1 MGTRHEL
8 ILALTIALLSGCA
21 LRQARRPIV
30 GDGDKYYEIYK
41 RMAARPDVLPAGS
54 TWFDPYL
61 NGKAKWGA
69 AQLADGRAE
78 STVERAVRKLDG
90 LIGRSAIVS
99 VQMLVDPDELQVHEL
114 IAGAHQRW
122 GIGVARSSSM
132 DPHGEHIYVVIL
144 TARGLPREHRRH
156 HRGPRPV

>member
-1 MGTRHEL
+1 MNARQHVL
-8 ILALTIALLSGCA
+8 VAISMILAACA
-21 LRQARRPIV
+21 HARVRPIV

-41 RMAARPDVLPAGS
+41 RMAARPDALPAGS

-78 STVERAVRKLDG
+78 SSVERAVRKLDG
-90 LIGRSAIVS
+90 LIGGSAILS

-132 DPHGEHIYVVIL
+132 DPHGEHVYVVIL
-144 TARGLPREHRRH
+144 TARGLPREHRRN